1 MPEKKRAVLTPK
13 RIFTHGV
20 IVKNPVLV
28 QVIGLCPAVAAAA
41 DLLSAALLSA
51 TLIVLMVLCECT
63 ASLFLKKASR
73 SLRVGIYFLIG
84 LSVCVGCT
92 YLLEQYLP
100 EMLNLVGIYL
110 PLMAA
115 SSAVALR
122 SENFAVKKSVHLS
135 FLDALANGIGTALVL
150 MLCGAVRELLGSGT
164 LLEQK
169 VFVTAPLRGLAM
181 PFGGFIVLGFMA
193 AILKRFISGRL
204 TQYDAEMA
212 FGIEKRKKKK
222 PAPPAVRERAAS
234 VQTEQE
240 QVSPTPPAAEPA
252 EEPTQESDDTV
263 ESHAADFY
271 EQASEDPEEDLGDVL
286 FDAADLS
293 VQEELDAILD
303 KIGSFED
310 ILAAAKE
317 EDNA

>member
-28 QVIGLCPAVAAAA
+28 QVIGLCPAVAAA

-51 TLIVLMVLCECT
+51 ILIVLMVLCECT
-63 ASLFLKKASR
+63 ASLFLKKVSR
-73 SLRVGIYFLIG
+73 SVRVGIYFLIG

-92 YLLEQYLP
+92 YLLEQNLP

-122 SENFAVKKSVHLS
+122 SENFAVKKSVRLS

-222 PAPPAVRERAAS
+222 PAQPAVRESAAS
-234 VQTEQE
+234 AQTEQK
-240 QVSPTPPAAEPA
+240 QKAAPPAAEPMQKA
-252 EEPTQESDDTV
+252 AQESDDTG

>member
-13 RIFTHGV
+13 RIFVHGV

-28 QVIGLCPAVAAAA
+28 QVIGLCPAVAASA
-41 DLLSAALLSA
+41 DLFSAALLSA
-51 TLIVLMVLCECT
+51 ILIVLMVLCECT
-63 ASLFLKKASR
+63 ASLLFKKISR
-73 SLRVGIYFLIG
+73 SVRVGIYFLIG
-84 LSVCVGCT
+84 LAVCVGCT
-92 YLLEQYLP
+92 YFLERNLP
-100 EMLNLVGIYL
+100 ELLNPVGIYL

-150 MLCGAVRELLGSGT
+150 MLSGAVRELLGSGT
-164 LLEQK
+164 LLGQK
-169 VFVTAPLRGLAM
+169 VMVTAPLQGLAM
-181 PFGGFIVLGFMA
+181 PFGGFIVLGFLA
-193 AILKRFISGRL
+193 AVLKRFISGRL
-204 TQYDAEMA
+204 TQYDSEMA
-212 FGIEKRKKKK
+212 FGIERSKKKK
-222 PAPPAVRERAAS
+222 PVPPPARRNEMPAQTEPKQQLSAPPAADPA
-234 VQTEQE
+234 QE
-240 QVSPTPPAAEPA
+240 P
-252 EEPTQESDDTV
+252 DDTQ

-271 EQASEDPEEDLGDVL
+271 EQASEDPQEDLGDML
-286 FDAADLS
+286 FASDDFS
-293 VQEELDAILD
+293 VQEELDAIME

>member
-51 TLIVLMVLCECT
+51 ILIVLMVLCECI
-63 ASLFLKKASR
+63 ASLFLKKVSR
-73 SLRVGIYFLIG
+73 SVRVGIYFLIG

-92 YLLEQYLP
+92 YLLEQNLP

-122 SENFAVKKSVHLS
+122 SENFAVKKSVRLS

-222 PAPPAVRERAAS
+222 PAQPAVRESAAS
-234 VQTEQE
+234 AQTEQKQE
-240 QVSPTPPAAEPA
+240 PSLPAAEPTQKA
-252 EEPTQESDDTV
+252 AQESDDTG

>member
-1 MPEKKRAVLTPK
+1 MPEHKRAALTPK

-51 TLIVLMVLCECT
+51 VLIVLMILCECT

-73 SLRVGIYFLIG
+73 SVRVGIYFLIG
-84 LSVCVGCT
+84 LAVCVGCT
-92 YLLEQYLP
+92 SLLEERLP

-122 SENFAVKKSVHLS
+122 SENFAVKKSVRLS
-135 FLDALANGIGTALVL
+135 FLDALANGVGTALVL
-150 MLCGAVRELLGSGT
+150 MICGSVRELLGNGT

-169 VFVTAPLRGLAM
+169 LFETAPLRGLAM
-181 PFGGFIVLGFMA
+181 PFGGFIVLGFSA
-193 AILKRFISGRL
+193 AVLKRFISGKL
-204 TQYDAEMA
+204 KQYDSEMA
-212 FGIEKRKKKK
+212 FGIEKRKKKRPPQTSAEPTAT
-222 PAPPAVRERAAS
+222 PAEQNREAPSAE
-234 VQTEQE
+234 VPVPQE
-240 QVSPTPPAAEPA
+240 QP
-252 EEPTQESDDTV
+252 QETDTE

-271 EQASEDPEEDLGDVL
+271 EQASEDLE
-286 FDAADLS
+286 ADLDDTLFQTEDFS
-293 VQEELDAILD
+293 VQEELNAIME
-303 KIGSFED
+303 KIGTFED

-317 EDNA
+317 ENNE

>member
-1 MPEKKRAVLTPK
+1 MPEHTRAVLTPK

-51 TLIVLMVLCECT
+51 VLIVLMILCECT

-73 SLRVGIYFLIG
+73 SVRVGIYFLIG
-84 LSVCVGCT
+84 LAVCVGCT
-92 YLLEQYLP
+92 SLLEERLP

-122 SENFAVKKSVHLS
+122 SENFAVKKSVRLS
-135 FLDALANGIGTALVL
+135 FLDALANGVGTALVL
-150 MLCGAVRELLGSGT
+150 MICGSVRELLGNGT

-169 VFVTAPLRGLAM
+169 LFETAPLRALAM
-181 PFGGFIVLGFMA
+181 PFGGFIVLGFSA
-193 AILKRFISGRL
+193 ALLKRFISGKL
-204 TQYDAEMA
+204 KQYDSEMA
-212 FGIEKRKKKK
+212 FGIEKRKKKRPPQTSVEPTATPAEPK
-222 PAPPAVRERAAS
+222 REAPSAAVPAP
-234 VQTEQE
+234 QE
-240 QVSPTPPAAEPA
+240 QPQETDAE
-252 EEPTQESDDTV
+252 

-271 EQASEDPEEDLGDVL
+271 EQASEDIE
-286 FDAADLS
+286 ADLDDALFQTEDFS
-293 VQEELDAILD
+293 VQEELNAIME
-303 KIGSFED
+303 KFGTFED

-317 EDNA
+317 ENNE